1 MKRFSFSKKTA
12 FVVKTRNKGE
22 IVKYLRKEKINMCKG
37 VEDKLISNNVVDL
50 NKRRKKK
57 LKCVKMSKI
66 NWFRVMFLWIWIN
79 DERKKLK
86 CVKMS
91 KINWFRVVFWKSVLM
106 ALNKWRKKKIKMCK
120 NVEDKLISSNVL
132 EISSC
137 GFE

>member
-1 MKRFSFSKKTA
+1 M
-12 FVVKTRNKGE
+12 RNTGE
-22 IVKYLRKEKINMCKG
+22 IVKYLRKGKIKMCKG

-91 KINWFRVVFWKSVLM
+91 KINWFRVLFCKSVLVD
-106 ALNKWRKKKIKMCK
+106 LKI
-120 NVEDKLISSNVL
+120 DFSN
-132 EISSC
+132 C
-137 GFE
+137 GFERSTKGKN